1 MARKSLPDVS
11 AKFIADVEGMIRD
24 LKRADAATRAAAS
37 NIDREV
43 EKLSKNIKRKFS
55 AGDIGKSVLQGLGL
69 GSGFAVA
76 QTAAEAVA
84 NYYQKAAES
93 AKTIAD
99 LSDQT
104 FEIFKKRMAIGKSD
118 EQLRTELLAEQAR
131 IYREIAALEAP
142 KFMEV
147 DGRMDREGNVTTR
160 KVKIDQTQEEAESL
174 ARLRK
179 ELEQTAL
186 ALAQYDEKGKQGAA
200 KAADDDRSRRIKA
213 LSEGLKQQED
223 AFDALVSAQKK
234 ANDTSEQTN
243 RKADEL
249 AEKYRDIGDPLRQ
262 YRQQIEEV
270 NRLHGDGRLKAE
282 EAARAIAEIS
292 RAMEDAQA
300 RRVDDALKDFF
311 GDMDAESKSRIE
323 GFNKVATAAATLKDE
338 LNQMW
343 NSVSDRAGQAF
354 ADMVLTGEAA
364 FSDLVNIVARAVIEM
379 VTRLAII
386 NPILNALFGGMA
398 GFGLLPAFFGAG
410 AGAAAAGAG
419 AGAGA
424 ASASYAGLFA
434 EGGTL
439 EPGQWGIAGENG
451 PEPIFAG
458 AAPLTVIPNGQSK
471 GGNTYYID
479 ARGTDESVIDRLQ
492 SALIAFAGPGVT
504 ERRAL
509 AATSEA
515 RRRGTF

>member
-24 LKRADAATRAAAS
+24 LKRADAATRS
-37 NIDREV
+37 TTGSIDREV
-43 EKLSKNIKRKFS
+43 EKLGKSLKRKFS
-55 AGDIGKSVLQGLGL
+55 AGDISKSVLQGLGL

-76 QTAAEAVA
+76 QTAAEAIA

-104 FEIFKKRMAIGKSD
+104 FAIFEKRMALGKTD
-118 EQLRTELLAEQAR
+118 AQLNTENLAKQAKL
-131 IYREIAALEAP
+131 IKQIADLDAP
-142 KFMEV
+142 KFREKDQV
-147 DGRMDREGNVTTR
+147 DLAGNLYTVRDR
-160 KVKIDQTQEEAESL
+160 IDQTKQEAEDLSK
-174 ARLRK
+174 LRK
-179 ELEQTAL
+179 ELEEVSL
-186 ALAQYDEKGKQGAA
+186 AIDQYNLKGREGAA

-223 AFDALVSAQKK
+223 AFDALVAAQKK
-234 ANDTSEQTN
+234 ANDTSEQAN

-270 NRLHGDGRLKAE
+270 NKLHGDGRLKAE
-282 EAARAIAEIS
+282 EAARAIAEIG

-379 VTRLAII
+379 IARLAII

-398 GFGLLPAFFGAG
+398 GFGLLPAFYG
-410 AGAAAAGAG
+410 AGAAAAGAGAG

-439 EPGQWGIAGENG
+439 EPGTWGIAGENG

-458 AAPLTVIPNGQSK
+458 SSPLTVIPNGGESR
-471 GGNTYYID
+471 GGNTYIID
-479 ARGTDESVIDRLQ
+479 ARGTDESVIQRLQ
-492 SALIAFAGPGVT
+492 SALIAFAGPGVV